1 MRPVSLF
8 VLIFGTALLGGCA
21 MNSIESRES
30 VESVP
35 AVELKTAKAPV
46 LVELFTSEGCSSCP
60 PADRALT
67 FLQNQQPVAGAE
79 IITLAFHVDY
89 WDGPDWKDAYSS
101 ALFTQRQQIYAASLE
116 LDSSYTPQ
124 MVVDGR
130 YEFVGSDLGKANK
143 TVEKAEKLAKGI
155 VELSSKDSKLDISI
169 TELPDHNDAT
179 VYLAVAES
187 GLSSNVAGGENQGHK
202 LEHSSVVREL
212 NPVGMITKS
221 QNEFKSSVSFDLKPE
236 YKSDQVSL
244 VVFVQENEGRGVV
257 AVGKIAAK

>member
-1 MRPVSLF
+1 MRPVFLF
-8 VLIFGTALLGGCA
+8 VLVFGTALFGGCA
-21 MNSIESRES
+21 MNSVEGREV
-30 VESVP
+30 VEST
-35 AVELKTAKAPV
+35 AIDESKTVKAPV

-89 WDGPDWKDAYSS
+89 WDGPGWKDTYSS
-101 ALFTQRQQIYAASLE
+101 SLFTQRQQIYARSLE

-130 YEFVGSDLGKANK
+130 YEFVGSDLGEANK
-143 TVEKAEKLAKGI
+143 AVAKAENVAKG
-155 VELSSKDSKLDISI
+155 VVQLKVVDSKLDISI
-169 TELPDHNDAT
+169 TGMPNHSDAT
-179 VYLAVAES
+179 VYLGIAES
-187 GLSSNVAGGENQGHK
+187 GLSSNVAGGENHGHK

-212 NPVGMITKS
+212 KTVGMINKS

-244 VVFVQENEGRGVV
+244 VVFVQENEGRGII
-257 AVGKIAAK
+257 AVGKVAAK

>member
-1 MRPVSLF
+1 
-8 VLIFGTALLGGCA
+8 
-21 MNSIESRES
+21 MNSVASREA
-30 VESVP
+30 VESTV
-35 AVELKTAKAPV
+35 VDESKTVKAPV

-67 FLQNQQPVAGAE
+67 LLQNQQPIAGAE
-79 IITLAFHVDY
+79 IIALAFHVDY
-89 WDGPDWKDAYSS
+89 WDGPAWKDTYSS
-101 ALFTQRQQIYAASLE
+101 PLFTQRQEIYTRSLE

-143 TVEKAEKLAKGI
+143 TVEKAEKTAKGI
-155 VELSSKDSKLDISI
+155 VELSTKDSKLNVSI
-169 TELPDHNDAT
+169 TGIPDHNDAT
-179 VYLAVAES
+179 VYLAIAES

-221 QNEFKSSVSFDLKPE
+221 QNEFKSSVSFDLKSE
-236 YKSDQVSL
+236 YKTDQVSL
-244 VVFVQENEGRGVV
+244 VVFVQENGSRGIV
-257 AVGKIAAK
+257 AVGKIAAQ